1 MAWIAVKNDS
11 LIPSISVNTEE
22 KRIFSDILKGCV
34 SEYAFFPFES
44 ISLTVYDNFEK
55 PVFDGVISLRPAE
68 KKIISFAQNPSVF
81 CSAKSTSLE

>member
-11 LIPSISVNTEE
+11 RIPSISVNTEE

-55 PVFDGVISLRPAE
+55 PVFNSVISVLPH
-68 KKIISFAQNPSVF
+68 KKQVISIGDGRLNLS
-81 CSAKSTSLE
+81 